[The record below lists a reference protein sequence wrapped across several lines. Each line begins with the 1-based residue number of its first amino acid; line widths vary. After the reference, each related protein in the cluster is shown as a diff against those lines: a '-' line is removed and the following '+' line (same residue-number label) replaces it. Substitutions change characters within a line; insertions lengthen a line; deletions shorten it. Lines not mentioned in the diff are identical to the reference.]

1 MTEPNRRA
9 AILMA
14 DDDPDDREL
23 TRKALSVASVDFD
36 FQTVDNGEELL
47 AYLRRHPR
55 GKARAPRWP
64 DLILL
69 DLNMPVMDGREAL
82 AEIKKDQDLR
92 RIPIIVLTTSDA
104 DSDVVD
110 SYELGANSYL
120 TKPGTFQ
127 ELVQMVKQVEQYWFE
142 LVQLPAR

>member
-1 MTEPNRRA
+1 MTAPNRRG

-14 DDDPDDREL
+14 DDDPEDREL
-23 TRKALSVASVDFD
+23 TRKALSAASVDFD
-36 FQTVDNGEELL
+36 FHTVGNGEELL
-47 AYLRRHPR
+47 AYLRRPRR
-55 GKARAPRWP
+55 GKTRSPRWP

-82 AEIKKDQDLR
+82 AEIKNDDDLR

-104 DSDVVD
+104 DSDVIH

>member
-14 DDDPDDREL
+14 DDDPEDCEL
-23 TRKALSVASVDFD
+23 TRKALSAAAAEFD
-36 FQTVDNGEELL
+36 FQTVGNGEELL
-47 AYLRRHPR
+47 SYLRRRDTSP
-55 GKARAPRWP
+55 GARRP

-69 DLNMPVMDGREAL
+69 DLNMPVMDGRQAL
-82 AEIKKDQDLR
+82 AEIKNDDDLR

-104 DSDVVD
+104 DADVVR
-110 SYELGANSYL
+110 SYQLGANSYL

-127 ELVQMVKQVEQYWFE
+127 DLVRMIRQVEQYWFE

>member
-1 MTEPNRRA
+1 MAEPLRRA

-23 TRKALSVASVDFD
+23 TRKALTAASVDFD
-36 FQTVDNGEELL
+36 FHTVGNGEELL
-47 AYLRRHPR
+47 DYLRRHR
-55 GKARAPRWP
+55 RDKSEAAQWP

-82 AEIKKDQDLR
+82 AEIKRDDDLR

-104 DSDVVD
+104 DADVVH
-110 SYELGANSYL
+110 SYDLGANSYL
-120 TKPGTFQ
+120 TKPGNFH
-127 ELVQMVKQVEQYWFE
+127 ELVQMVKQVEKYWFR
-142 LVQLPAR
+142 LVQLPAC

>member
-14 DDDPDDREL
+14 DDDPEDREL
-23 TRKALSVASVDFD
+23 TRKALSAASVDFD
-36 FQTVDNGEELL
+36 FQTVGNGEELL
-47 AYLRRHPR
+47 AYLRRPRR
-55 GKARAPRWP
+55 GKASARHRP

-69 DLNMPVMDGREAL
+69 DLNMPVMDGRQAL
-82 AEIKKDQDLR
+82 AEIKQDDDLR
-92 RIPIIVLTTSDA
+92 RIPIIVLTTSAA
-104 DSDVVD
+104 DSDVVH

-120 TKPGTFQ
+120 TKPQTFQ
-127 ELVQMVKQVEQYWFE
+127 ELVQMVKQVEEYWFG

>member
-1 MTEPNRRA
+1 MAEPMRRA
-9 AILMA
+9 AIVMA

-23 TRKALSVASVDFD
+23 TRKALNAASVAFD
-36 FQTVDNGEELL
+36 FHAVGNGEELL
-47 AYLRRHPR
+47 DYLRRDR
-55 GKARAPRWP
+55 RTAADRP

-82 AEIKKDQDLR
+82 AEIKKDAELR

-104 DSDVVD
+104 DTDIEH
-110 SYELGANSYL
+110 SYNLGANSYL
-120 TKPGTFQ
+120 TKPGTFK
-127 ELVQMVKQVEQYWFE
+127 ELVQMFKQVEQYWFG

>member
-23 TRKALSVASVDFD
+23 TRKALSAASVDFD
-36 FQTVDNGEELL
+36 FQTVGNGEELL
-47 AYLRRHPR
+47 AYLRHPR
-55 GKARAPRWP
+55 RGQASAPRWP

-82 AEIKKDQDLR
+82 AEIKKDQDLC

-104 DSDVVD
+104 DADVVH
-110 SYELGANSYL
+110 SYELGTSSYM
-120 TKPGTFQ
+120 TKPETFQ
-127 ELVQMVKQVEQYWFE
+127 ELVQMVKQVERYWFE
-142 LVQLPAR
+142 LVQLPNR